1 MKMKYTDLKDKN
13 LTELINELKQK
24 KLEIFE
30 LRLKLKTM
38 QLTKTSEISQVKK
51 DIARIS
57 TAITAKKRLDL
68 IDKGQQ

>member
-1 MKMKYTDLKDKN
+1 MKYTDLKDKN